1 MSEYLFS
8 VRCGHARG
16 LWRGCAAQAAVCCHR
31 ARPASRPW
39 ARAPPTIWAAAAL
52 PPAPATL
59 PTLGGTPELRSLR
72 SHVAMAMHMAAACPP
87 AAADI
92 GRHRQQRG
100 GIRQI
105 TLTDGT
111 SASLGASAGAC
122 GG

>member
-16 LWRGCAAQAAVCCHR
+16 LWRGCAVRAAVYCHR
-31 ARPASRPW
+31 ARPAYRPW
-39 ARAPPTIWAAAAL
+39 VRGPPTIWAAAAL

-59 PTLGGTPELRSLR
+59 PALGGTPELRSLR

>member
-1 MSEYLFS
+1 MHAASGVG
-8 VRCGHARG
+8 VRRG
-16 LWRGCAAQAAVCCHR
+16 LLCAGHHR
-31 ARPASRPW
+31 ARPAPRPW
-39 ARAPPTIWAAAAL
+39 ARGPQTILAAAAL

-72 SHVAMAMHMAAACPP
+72 SHVAMAMHDYNIIMAAACPP

-100 GIRQI
+100 DIRHR

-111 SASLGASAGAC
+111 SASLGSVPAGAK
-122 GG
+122 